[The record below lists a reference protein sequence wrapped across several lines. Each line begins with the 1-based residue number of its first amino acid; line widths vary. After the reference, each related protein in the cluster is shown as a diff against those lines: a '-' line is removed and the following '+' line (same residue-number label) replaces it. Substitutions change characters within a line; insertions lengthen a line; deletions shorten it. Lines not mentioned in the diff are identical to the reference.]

1 MVSLCPVPCQEMAM
15 SSARGRAQSRGRGR
29 GGSRESYG
37 GGRSN
42 SYGGTEK
49 IRGRTIHGWWI

>member
-1 MVSLCPVPCQEMAM
+1 MAM
-15 SSARGRAQSRGRGR
+15 SSARGRSQSRGRGYR

-37 GGRSN
+37 GCSN

-49 IRGRTIHGWWI
+49 NPWQDYSWLVDLEV